1 MNNMQSDFNFKLMAF
16 GFTLRD
22 CFRPRLNILKEVGI
36 KPMDHVLD
44 FGCGPGSYILPLEEL
59 IGKEGKIFAV
69 DVNPH
74 AIRMVQDIVARN
86 RLINVEA
93 ICSDCKISLKD
104 NSIDVTLLYD
114 ILHYLNNLDDV
125 LKELYRVLK
134 PNGILSVNDH
144 HMKENEIVSKVS
156 RRSFGLLKSGKRT
169 YTFSKLAY

>member
-1 MNNMQSDFNFKLMAF
+1 MSNMQSDFNFKLMAF
-16 GFTLRD
+16 GFKFRD

-36 KPMDHVLD
+36 KPGDHVLD

-69 DVNPH
+69 DVNPL

-93 ICSDCKISLKD
+93 ICSDCKIGLKD

-144 HMKENEIVSKVS
+144 HMKENELVSKVS

-169 YTFSKLAY
+169 YTFSKLAN